1 MGLWISFGGITR
13 SRGYEPRCPLGLGTQ
28 RSVRSTR
35 TPSAVASHTH
45 LLFTFHLVSRFYLA
59 SIHLPFTFYS
69 MNAVLYARVS
79 TEKQADKDLSIPA
92 QLQAMRD
99 YARQRNWVVAEEFV
113 EPGVS
118 ARTAV
123 RPALQAMLAKC
134 KAADNRPDVVLVH
147 KVDRLAR
154 NVYDHATIRV
164 LLQQQHITLAS
175 VVENMDDSVSGQLVE
190 NIMASIAQFYSGNLS
205 EEVKKGMRQKVLKGG
220 WPHLPPRG
228 YIQVRGDG
236 DRGARVE
243 IHPKVGPLIR
253 AAFERYATHWYS
265 LKGLAAAIS
274 REGISA
280 SNGRALAPAQ
290 VHRMLTNPFYMGR
303 VQWKDLDVPG
313 SHEPLVTGVLFER
326 VQAALRHR
334 FREPGAKGSVKGFP
348 LRGLAIC
355 ATCRGHMTAGWHK
368 KRFGYYRCA
377 RRGYNKGL
385 CAAKSYCPAK
395 QAGAQVE
402 RLCGQLQISEK
413 TVGAIRQAANALIDN
428 RGVSDQRQVHALRIQ
443 RATLASREM
452 RLTESFVAGEVSA
465 SAYKDAGTKIR
476 TDLQRVDAELSRLEQ
491 SPSAILQ
498 RVEELLARATSIKE
512 LHDELNETRQV
523 ELLRSV
529 IRTVVLDKG
538 GVVGFTL
545 RPPFDAIFK
554 EGRSSV
560 ADRPASIHDAAARR
574 VAEDLIDSL
583 TLEPAA

>member
-1 MGLWISFGGITR
+1 
-13 SRGYEPRCPLGLGTQ
+13 
-28 RSVRSTR
+28 
-35 TPSAVASHTH
+35 
-45 LLFTFHLVSRFYLA
+45 
-59 SIHLPFTFYS
+59 

-99 YARQRNWVVAEEFV
+99 YARHRSWIVVEEFV

-123 RPALQAMLAKC
+123 RPALQAMLSRC
-134 KAADNRPDVVLVH
+134 KAPDNRPDVVLVH

-228 YIQVRGDG
+228 YIQVKSDG
-236 DRGARVE
+236 DRGSRIEVHA
-243 IHPKVGPLIR
+243 KTGPLIR
-253 AAFERYATHWYS
+253 AAFERYASGWYS
-265 LKGLAAAIS
+265 LKGLAAAMS
-274 REGISA
+274 REGITA
-280 SNGRALAPAQ
+280 SNGRAIAPAQ

-303 VQWKDLDVPG
+303 VHWKDLDVAG
-313 SHEPLVTGVLFER
+313 THEPLVTGALFER
-326 VQAALRHR
+326 VQAALRQR
-334 FREPGAKGSVKGFP
+334 FREPGAKGSVNGFP

-385 CAAKSYCPAK
+385 CAARSYCPAK
-395 QAGAQVE
+395 LAEAQVE
-402 RLCGQLQISEK
+402 RLCGQLHLRTK
-413 TVGAIRQAANALIDN
+413 TVQAIRSAATVLIND
-428 RGVSDQRQVHALRIQ
+428 RSAAGQRQLHALRMQ
-443 RATLASREM
+443 RSTLAGREM
-452 RLTESFVAGEVSA
+452 RLTESFVAGDVTTT
-465 SAYKDAGTKIR
+465 AYKETGLRLR
-476 TDLQRVDAELSRLEQ
+476 TDVNRIDSELARLEQ
-491 SPSAILQ
+491 SPSALLE
-498 RVEELLARATSIKE
+498 RVNELLARATSIWE
-512 LHDELNETRQV
+512 LHDELNEVRQV

-545 RPPFDAIFK
+545 RPPFDLIFK
-554 EGRSSV
+554 EG
-560 ADRPASIHDAAARR
+560 APAAAERPRHVDESTTQR
-574 VAEDLIDSL
+574 VAEGLVDCVASES
-583 TLEPAA
+583 TPQ